1 MVSFTDYWQFC
12 MKIHTQTMSTR
23 RKIMKKKMLL
33 AGTPGI
39 LLVFGLILIG
49 CSNGTTDNGG
59 GNGGGGSNPFIG
71 TWETIV
77 GGQDISYTFSASSLT
92 IRNNGSTTGSYS
104 YTYDSS
110 TITLS
115 NGAKWTYW
123 FDGSAL
129 YLDGTKYL
137 K

>member
-1 MVSFTDYWQFC
+1 MG
-12 MKIHTQTMSTR
+12 TR
-23 RKIMKKKMLL
+23 RKIMKKKMFL
-33 AGTPGI
+33 AGIPGI
-39 LLVFGLILIG
+39 LLVFGLILTG

-59 GNGGGGSNPFIG
+59 GNGNGNGNGGGSNSLIG

-77 GGQDISYTFSASSLT
+77 NGQNISYTFSASSVT

-115 NGAKWTYW
+115 NGAKWSYW

-129 YLDGTKYL
+129 YLDGTKFL